1 MWLGNRGDC
10 LEEGAVYI
18 SRANWIMGPY
28 AYIHIISVNPLEWKA
43 AVLIFYGGINGRF
56 THLSAF
62 GALSL
67 SWFICSRCVI

>member
-1 MWLGNRGDC
+1 MWLSNRSGC
-10 LEEGAVYI
+10 LEEGVYI

-28 AYIHIISVNPLEWKA
+28 AYIHIISANPLKWKA
-43 AVLIFYGGINGRF
+43 AVPIFYGGINGRF

-67 SWFICSRCVI
+67 SWFISPRRVI